1 MSISARI
8 KKIREISG
16 WKQSA
21 VANALNISQQAY
33 SCLEKGA
40 DNAKIET
47 LKNFCDVMNIKL
59 AYLTADDIDITEE
72 TMREFGNKGFADV
85 VDGYRKMNHKLTVY
99 QELLSGELG
108 KWDNTVRTNA
118 GTAAA

>member
-8 KKIREISG
+8 KKVREISG

-21 VANALNISQQAY
+21 VAHALNISQQAY
-33 SCLEKGA
+33 SCLEKGG

-59 AYLTADDIDITEE
+59 AYLTADDIEITEE

-85 VDGYRKMNHKLTVY
+85 VDGFRKMNHKLAVY

-108 KWDNTVRTNA
+108 KWDTPARTST
-118 GTAAA
+118 GTAA